1 MPPKKKQKAAAP
13 AEANKPPQQERTR
26 PHRTPQTPFEH
37 TDETL
42 YTVEKITAVRWSGG
56 ARQWLV
62 RWEGYG
68 EQDDTW
74 EPIEHLVGCATFIR
88 EFESRREEEDKQEKA
103 RALERRQQA
112 KEAAAAE
119 AAARR
124 EQAAA
129 TALSGTGNDG
139 ASDGIAPETVSGNVL
154 KEHKSK
160 RGTVWQVFDLSV
172 EHPTCTVLK
181 PNGERCGVQPAKSAG
196 TSNYWNHLWSHH
208 REIWYELRMKD
219 GTLNAAGV
227 TELTTL
233 KESFA

>member
-56 ARQWLV
+56 SRQWLV

-181 PNGERCGVQPAKSAG
+181 PNSWRLYRG
-196 TSNYWNHLWSHH
+196 TRQGSRVVS
-208 REIWYELRMKD
+208 RR
-219 GTLNAAGV
+219 V
-227 TELTTL
+227 
-233 KESFA
+233 

>member
-1 MPPKKKQKAAAP
+1 MDFSRKKRKEKLLLCS
-13 AEANKPPQQERTR
+13 
-26 PHRTPQTPFEH
+26 HRH
-37 TDETL
+37 T
-42 YTVEKITAVRWSGG
+42 TVIAGPTCLIA
-56 ARQWLV
+56 
-62 RWEGYG
+62 
-68 EQDDTW
+68 
-74 EPIEHLVGCATFIR
+74 HLLASHDRGFSLGCATFIR

-119 AAARR
+119 AADRR

-196 TSNYWNHLWSHH
+196 TSNYWNHLWS
-208 REIWYELRMKD
+208 
-219 GTLNAAGV
+219 T
-227 TELTTL
+227 
-233 KESFA
+233 

>member
-1 MPPKKKQKAAAP
+1 M
-13 AEANKPPQQERTR
+13 
-26 PHRTPQTPFEH
+26 
-37 TDETL
+37 
-42 YTVEKITAVRWSGG
+42 RWSGG

-68 EQDDTW
+68 EKDDTW

-129 TALSGTGNDG
+129 TALSGTGNGG
-139 ASDGIAPETVSGNVL
+139 ASVEIATETVSDDVL
-154 KEHKSK
+154 I
-160 RGTVWQVFDLSV
+160 TL
-172 EHPTCTVLK
+172 
-181 PNGERCGVQPAKSAG
+181 RCLPPQCIKMCSSGG
-196 TSNYWNHLWSHH
+196 H
-208 REIWYELRMKD
+208 RMRQNFLH
-219 GTLNAAGV
+219 
-227 TELTTL
+227 
-233 KESFA
+233 

>member
-112 KEAAAAE
+112 KKAAAAE
-119 AAARR
+119 AASRR

-160 RGTVWQVFDLSV
+160 RGTVWQVFDLS
-172 EHPTCTVLK
+172 T
-181 PNGERCGVQPAKSAG
+181 GIICGVTIERFGMNSG
-196 TSNYWNHLWSHH
+196 
-208 REIWYELRMKD
+208 
-219 GTLNAAGV
+219 
-227 TELTTL
+227 
-233 KESFA
+233 